1 MRRWIL
7 RLVVAALLCLGAA
20 AAPLWG
26 RDLLQRISWFEV
38 RRVEVSGARL
48 LPPHEVLAASG
59 IKRGRNVWEDPS
71 AWETALSQHPVVLS
85 ARVSRRLPHTLR
97 IRIEE
102 ERPVAL
108 VESGSLRP
116 ATAEGVLLPV
126 DPARVAL
133 DLPLLRT
140 RGVVAA
146 QGSGEGAEARSLLAE
161 TGRLAELDPAF
172 LARVSEVRGTES
184 GELLLLLAHPAAEV
198 VLPAGASSQRL
209 RQLRTVLEEIERD
222 PAAEVRPRLDLRFAD
237 QVVVRE

>member
-1 MRRWIL
+1 MRRWIA
-7 RLVVAALLCLGAA
+7 RLVLAAPLCLGAV

-59 IKRGRNVWEDPS
+59 IERGSNVWEDPS
-71 AWETALSQHPVVLS
+71 AWEAALRRHPVVLS

-97 IRIEE
+97 IRVEE

-140 RGVVAA
+140 RDVAGA
-146 QGSGEGAEARSLLAE
+146 PGSGEGAEARSLLAE
-161 TGRLAELDPAF
+161 TGRLAQLDPAL
-172 LARVSEVRGTES
+172 LARVSEVRGTDS

-209 RQLRTVLEEIERD
+209 RQLRTVLEEIERH

>member
-1 MRRWIL
+1 M
-7 RLVVAALLCLGAA
+7 LVAA
-20 AAPLWG
+20 AAVLWG
-26 RDLLQRISWFEV
+26 GDVLQRISWFEV

-59 IKRGRNVWEDPS
+59 IQRGRNVWEDPS
-71 AWETALSQHPVVLS
+71 AWETALSQHPVILS

-97 IRIEE
+97 VRIEE

-116 ATAEGVLLPV
+116 ATAEGALLPV

-140 RGVVAA
+140 REAVAA
-146 QGSGEGAEARSLLAE
+146 EGSGQGAEARLLLVE

-209 RQLRTVLEEIERD
+209 RQLRTVLEEIERH